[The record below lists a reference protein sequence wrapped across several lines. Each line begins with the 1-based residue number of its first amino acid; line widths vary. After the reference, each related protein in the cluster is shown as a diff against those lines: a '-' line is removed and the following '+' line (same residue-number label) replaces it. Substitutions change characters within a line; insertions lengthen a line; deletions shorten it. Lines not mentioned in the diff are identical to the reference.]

1 MRVKLST
8 DHGFWYGFLFKAN
21 IYPSTATRRIQTAVL
36 FMQWADI
43 SFPDYKPSLEEAVI
57 AINLADAKSCML
69 HDFTVAQKIDI
80 DGFWDELH
88 KRDNKYLPPQE
99 GPQEHIII
107 VPLNPSW
114 KKIEEFILH
123 KYKRLCKEKKLEFR
137 EWLQMQAT
145 RAYTLVQLTQDV
157 DKGLSVKR
165 SHPKMITGQ
174 DVLVDDA
181 DKPNYPTP
189 K

>member
-1 MRVKLST
+1 
-8 DHGFWYGFLFKAN
+8 
-21 IYPSTATRRIQTAVL
+21 
-36 FMQWADI
+36 
-43 SFPDYKPSLEEAVI
+43 
-57 AINLADAKSCML
+57 
-69 HDFTVAQKIDI
+69 
-80 DGFWDELH
+80 
-88 KRDNKYLPPQE
+88 
-99 GPQEHIII
+99 
-107 VPLNPSW
+107 
-114 KKIEEFILH
+114 
-123 KYKRLCKEKKLEFR
+123 
-137 EWLQMQAT
+137 MQAT